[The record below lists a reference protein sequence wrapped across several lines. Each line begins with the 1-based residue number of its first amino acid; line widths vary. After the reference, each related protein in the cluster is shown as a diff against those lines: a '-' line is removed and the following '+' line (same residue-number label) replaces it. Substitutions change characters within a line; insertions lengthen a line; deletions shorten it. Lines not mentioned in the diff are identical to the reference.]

1 MPSCL
6 QDKLMLLDRA
16 LLKFLLGRRNAE
28 HLRQGKPRLV
38 CFAFDQITLK
48 VHIDGRF
55 EDAELTAL
63 EQLVFP
69 KLPKSGVCLDIGA
82 NIGNHSVVFG
92 GHFAKVHAFE
102 PNPKVFQ
109 ALRINAGLRDT
120 IMVWNLGCS
129 DTAAEIEVIENPMN
143 LGSTGIGVAGGRI
156 AGETV
161 HFQVLPLD
169 QHDFLAPEDK
179 LAFVKID
186 VEGHE
191 TQVIRGASR
200 LLARDL
206 PVVAIEIHRDKIAN
220 GTNETLEALYAL
232 GYKHLYEVTRRRGL
246 ANLNPFW
253 RTAVVPVPRLA
264 QRSYSML
271 LVTATPLL

>member
-1 MPSCL
+1 MF
-6 QDKLMLLDRA
+6 LDRA
-16 LLKFLLGRRNAE
+16 LLKFLLARRNSK
-28 HLRQGKPRLV
+28 HLRSGKPRLV
-38 CFAFDQITLK
+38 GFAFDQITLK
-48 VHIDGRF
+48 IHLDGRF

-82 NIGNHSVVFG
+82 NIGNHSVVFA
-92 GHFAKVHAFE
+92 GHFSKIHAFE
-102 PNPKVFQ
+102 PNPNVFK
-109 ALRINAGLRDT
+109 ALSINASLRDNIT
-120 IMVWNLGCS
+120 VWNLGCS
-129 DTAAEIEVIENPMN
+129 DKAAELDVVENPMN
-143 LGSTGIGVAGGRI
+143 LGSTGIGIGGGRI

-161 HFQVLPLD
+161 RFQVLPLD
-169 QHDFLAPEDK
+169 EHEFLAPNDK

-191 TQVIRGASR
+191 AEVIRGASR

-206 PVVAIEIHRDKIAN
+206 PVVAIEIHRNKIAN
-220 GTNETLEALYAL
+220 GSNDTLEALYAL

-246 ANLNPFW
+246 AHLNPFW
-253 RTAVVPVPRLA
+253 RTAVVPVPQLA

-271 LVTATPLL
+271 LVSATPFI

>member
-1 MPSCL
+1 MF
-6 QDKLMLLDRA
+6 LDRA
-16 LLKFLLGRRNAE
+16 LLKFLLARRNAR
-28 HLRQGKPRLV
+28 HLRNGRPRLV
-38 CFAFDQITLK
+38 GFAFDQITTK
-48 VHIDGRF
+48 IHIDGRF

-69 KLPKSGVCLDIGA
+69 KISPAGVCLDIGA
-82 NIGNHSVVFG
+82 NIGNHTVVFG
-92 GHFAKVHAFE
+92 DHFAKVHAFE
-102 PNPKVFQ
+102 PNPKVFR
-109 ALRINAGLRDT
+109 ALCINADLRRNIT
-120 IMVWNLGCS
+120 VWNLGCS
-129 DTAAEIEVIENPMN
+129 DRVAEIEAIENPMN
-143 LGSTGIGVAGGRI
+143 LGSTGIGVAGGRF

-161 HFQVLPLD
+161 RFKVLPLD
-169 QHDFLAPEDK
+169 QHEFLDATDK

-191 TQVIRGASR
+191 AEVIRGASR

-206 PVVAIEIHRDKIAN
+206 PVVAIEIHRSKIEN
-220 GTNETLEALYAL
+220 GTNDTIEALRGL

-246 ANLNPFW
+246 AHLNPFW

-271 LVTATPLL
+271 LVTATAFS